1 MEKIEK
7 DIFQNIKGIIKNKEI
22 LLQASK
28 LIEKNQRGVL
38 VKLNGMIRRNFF
50 G

>member
-28 LIEKNQRGVL
+28 LIERKIKEV
-38 VKLNGMIRRNFF
+38 F
-50 G
+50 